1 MQIIDKH
8 GRSQAALIAIL
19 QDVQAEH
26 SYLSQS
32 NLELIARELGIA
44 IAKVYGVATFFENFA
59 GSQAASTSSRSAT
72 ARHVMFGNPSRSM
85 TLYASTSA

>member
-19 QDVQAEH
+19 QDVQAEY

-44 IAKVYGVATFFENFA
+44 IAKVYGVATFFENFRCSK
-59 GSQAASTSSRSAT
+59 GNIVKVCNGT
-72 ARHVMFGNPSRSM
+72 ACHVRNPSRSM